1 MSQAHEIA
9 AFGLELVQAYRRT
22 SASRE
27 LLREVQARRLRA
39 VLDAASR
46 TRFYGGKPL
55 RHLRDVEPVRKAQY
69 QARLDD
75 TFTDKQL
82 SKAALLAF
90 VHGGGAPGALL
101 FDRYLVATTSGTT
114 GHVGVFVDDVAG
126 WSRQRAV
133 VFARMFQ
140 GMLTAEGFAM
150 LARRRYRLAFVIASG
165 GHWLTSILAGR
176 MPTLG
181 RAFADSRIVPVD
193 APLPTVVRELN
204 AFQPLLLHSYPT
216 FLEVLCAEARKGA
229 LRIDPE
235 IVSAGSE
242 PLSLACR
249 EAVRATFPKAR
260 LVETYAAT
268 ECLAMATSCPHGAV
282 HVNEDAC
289 MLEPVDDR
297 LEPVAPGVEASRVLV
312 TNLSNVVQ
320 PLVRYELTDSVSVD
334 DAPCPCG
341 SAMARIKVR
350 GRTDDTFFLVDGQ
363 GRAQAHPPIPIE
375 VAFLGVPGL
384 LQYQLVHE
392 AQNRLRLSFVA
403 DEGAPPGDVAAGLDA
418 RLTRY
423 LKDHGL
429 LEHVGYLVEQ
439 IDAVERH
446 AKSKKLRQIESRVA
460 RPPGEVVAAI
470 EARR

>member
-1 MSQAHEIA
+1 MSQAQEIA

-22 SASRE
+22 GASRTVIG
-27 LLREVQARRLRA
+27 EVRARRLRA

-46 TRFYGGKPL
+46 TRFYGGRPL
-55 RHLRDVEPVRKAQY
+55 RHLADVEPVRKADY
-69 QARLDD
+69 QARLDE
-75 TFTDKQL
+75 TFTDPAL
-82 SKAALLAF
+82 TKAGLLGF
-90 VHGGGAPGALL
+90 VHGGAAPGTLYL
-101 FDRYLVATTSGTT
+101 DRYLVATTSGTT
-114 GHVGVFVDDVAG
+114 GHVGLFLDDVTG

-193 APLPTVVRELN
+193 APLPKVVADLN
-204 AFQPLLLHSYPT
+204 GFQPLLLHSYPT
-216 FLEVLCAEARKGA
+216 FLEVLCAEANKGA

-242 PLSLACR
+242 PTSIACR
-249 EAVRATFPKAR
+249 EAVRAAFPRAR

-268 ECLAMATSCPHGAV
+268 ECLAMATSCPHGRL

-289 MLEPVDDR
+289 ILEPVDDR
-297 LEPVAPGVEASRVLV
+297 LVPVPPGHEAARVLV

-320 PLVRYELTDSVSVD
+320 PLVRYELTDSVTVD
-334 DAPCPCG
+334 EAPCPCG
-341 SAMARIKVR
+341 SPFPRIDVR
-350 GRTDDTFFLVDGQ
+350 GRTDDTFFLIDGQ

-392 AQNRLRLSFVA
+392 AQNRLRLSFVV
-403 DEGAPPGDVAAGLDA
+403 DEGARPAAVAAGLDD
-418 RLTRY
+418 RLARY
-423 LKDHGL
+423 LGNHCL
-429 LEHVGYLVEQ
+429 LEHVGYVVEQ
-439 IDAVERH
+439 LDAVERH
-446 AKSKKLRQIESRVA
+446 AKSRKLRQIESRVA
-460 RPPGEVVAAI
+460 RPAGDVVAAI